1 MGSLKMKR
9 TILATVIVILI
20 GLALNSCE
28 PPTEAETTGSIEGI
42 IYDASTSLQ
51 LGGVTVTTE
60 PITSSKIT
68 DTNGGFL
75 IEGVEPETYTL
86 QAAKSGYNTNSTT
99 VNVVAG
105 ETTTADLQLTPL
117 APQLSVSTA
126 LLNYGTSS
134 TSLTFTITNTGV
146 GVLTWNV
153 ISVANWITVNPAN
166 GSTENESDVVTVT
179 VNRNAMSYGNHYE
192 TITIGSNANSVTVDI
207 LMTIQNPNAPQLSAY
222 PVSMDFGNSDTEMSL
237 NIQNTGTGLL
247 TWNVTDDKSWISVS
261 PQSGT
266 TESEVDE
273 LLVSIDRL
281 NQSPGI
287 QTGTI
292 TVSSDGGNQVINV
305 QFTVPDEPTLSVT
318 PSSLDFGSEET
329 SLPINIANAGSG
341 SLSWSVSANQSWI
354 TMNPT
359 AGTNDGTVNISIS
372 RDGVSP
378 GDYSGTVT
386 IDSDGGTD
394 YVEIIMT
401 MPADTP
407 PTAVELQAPSEI
419 TVNSI
424 LLNWTRNFD
433 SDFAAYKVYRDLSPA
448 VSQNSELITTIT
460 SNSDNSYTD
469 TGLQA
474 STTFYYRV
482 YVMDMVNQHT
492 ASNVVTAT
500 TLTQLGNW
508 SVNAS
513 LGTDLYA
520 IDALNESFAF
530 AVGASGAI
538 HYYNGSE
545 WNQETSP
552 TTATIYDV
560 KIISQTDIWA
570 VGDNIY
576 HYDGVSWSE
585 AFDSDRCYSIEV
597 VSDDDIY
604 IGSTNGKIYH
614 YDGNSWTFTT
624 LSATSIRDIQMD
636 TSDSGWAVDYSGK
649 IFYYNGFGWSLQH
662 NLEMNSCYAITA
674 FSTSDIWL
682 SGWDYSSS
690 GDSQNPHTLVYHW
703 GGTEWIPR
711 IIASGTGVCRA
722 IAAISSSDIWFGIY
736 GGNLWHW
743 NGSSLQAVT
752 KSTTNDING
761 IHMMSETDGWAVG
774 DGGVILRYH

>member
-1 MGSLKMKR
+1 MKR
-9 TILATVIVILI
+9 TILSTVVAILI
-20 GLALNSCE
+20 GLTFNSCE

-42 IYDASTSLQ
+42 IYDASTSQQ

-86 QAAKSGYNTNSTT
+86 QAAKTGYNTNSTT

-117 APQLSVSTA
+117 APELSVSTA

-134 TSLTFTITNTGV
+134 DNLTFTITNTGV

-166 GSTENESDVVTVT
+166 GSTESESDVVTVS
-179 VNRNAMSYGNHYE
+179 VDRNAMSYGNHYE
-192 TITIGSNANSVTVDI
+192 TITIGSNANSVTIDI
-207 LMTIQNPNAPQLSAY
+207 LMTIQNPNAPQLSVY
-222 PVSMDFGNSDTEMSL
+222 PVSMDFGSSDTEMPV

-266 TESEVDE
+266 TEYEVDE
-273 LLVSIDRL
+273 LVVTIDRL
-281 NQSPGI
+281 NQSPGV

-329 SLPINIANAGSG
+329 ILPITIANAGSG
-341 SLSWSVSANQSWI
+341 SLSWSVSDNQAWI
-354 TMNPT
+354 TASPT
-359 AGTNDGTVNISIS
+359 AGIDDGTVNITIS

-407 PTAVELQAPSEI
+407 PTAVELQTPSEI

-460 SNSDNSYTD
+460 GNSDNSYSD

-474 STTFYYRV
+474 STTYYYRV

-492 ASNVVTAT
+492 ESNVVSAT
-500 TLTQLGNW
+500 TLNQLGNW
-508 SVNAS
+508 SINAT
-513 LGTDLYA
+513 LGTTLTA
-520 IDALNESFAF
+520 VDALNESFAY
-530 AVGASGAI
+530 AVGSGGVI
-538 HYYNGSE
+538 YYYNGSE
-545 WNQETSP
+545 WNPESSP
-552 TTATIYDV
+552 TTSTIYDI

-570 VGDNIY
+570 VGNDIYHFNGVSWSVAYETNTCYSIDVVSATDIYVGSINGIIY
-576 HYDGVSWSE
+576 HYDGS
-585 AFDSDRCYSIEV
+585 A
-597 VSDDDIY
+597 
-604 IGSTNGKIYH
+604 
-614 YDGNSWTFTT
+614 WTFTT
-624 LSATSIRDIQMD
+624 ANAGHIKDIQMD
-636 TSDSGWAVDYSGK
+636 ASDSGWALASDGE
-649 IFYYNGFGWSLQH
+649 ILYYNGFGWSLQH
-662 NLEMNSCYAITA
+662 DIERSSCTTISVS
-674 FSTSDIWL
+674 STSDIWVGSAQQFDGVTKLGHWDGSEWLVVLNGYGRKINSMRAL
-682 SGWDYSSS
+682 SG
-690 GDSQNPHTLVYHW
+690 
-703 GGTEWIPR
+703 
-711 IIASGTGVCRA
+711 
-722 IAAISSSDIWFGIY
+722 SDIWFIGSNPYY
-736 GGNLWHW
+736 GDSGTNISHW
-743 NGSSLQAVT
+743 NGTSLQEIT
-752 KSTTNDING
+752 SPTSNTLYDIY
-761 IHMMSETDGWAVG
+761 MMSETDGWAVG
-774 DGGVILRYH
+774 GDGVVLRYH